1 MTISTS
7 PLIELRQ
14 VSVRYGDVTALSQVD
29 MALHPQQITTLVGPN
44 GAGKSTLARVV
55 LGMVTPSE
63 GTIKKQ
69 PGLRIGYMPQRIK
82 LDDSLPLT
90 VDRFLWLGQPSNKAA
105 RKAVLK
111 RVGVRH
117 LRKRSVHQLS
127 GGEWQRVLLARAL
140 LRSPDIL
147 VLDEPAQGVDVAGQD
162 ALYGLLKE
170 VRDEIGCAI
179 LLISHDLHFVMAA
192 TDEVICLHQ
201 HICCSGAP
209 EVVQRNPAYLAL
221 FPPHTQ
227 GNLALYQH
235 QHDHHHHPEGDD
247 CSMEHTNDN

>member
-1 MTISTS
+1 MPDTH
-7 PLIELRQ
+7 PLIDLRQ
-14 VSVRYGDVTALSQVD
+14 VSVRYGDFTALSQID
-29 MALHPQQITTLVGPN
+29 MALYPNKITTLVGPN

-55 LGMVTPSE
+55 LGIIAPSE
-63 GTIKKQ
+63 GTVERR

-90 VDRFLWLGQPSNKAA
+90 VDRFLWLGQSSNTTT
-105 RKAVLK
+105 RKNVLE
-111 RVGVRH
+111 RVGVPH
-117 LRKRSVHQLS
+117 LYKRSVHQLS

-140 LRSPDIL
+140 LRSPDVL

-201 HICCSGAP
+201 HICCSGTP
-209 EVVQRNPAYLAL
+209 DMVQRNPAYLAL
-221 FPPHTQ
+221 FPPSTRS
-227 GNLALYQH
+227 NLALYQH
-235 QHDHHHHPEGDD
+235 QHDHHHHPEGATSSTGTPHD
-247 CSMEHTNDN
+247 H

>member
-1 MTISTS
+1 MSTLR
-7 PLIELRQ
+7 PLIQLQQ
-14 VSVRYGDVTALSQVD
+14 VSVRYGDVTALSNID
-29 MALHPQQITTLVGPN
+29 LALEPKQITTLVGPN

-55 LGMVTPSE
+55 LGLVTPSE
-63 GTIKKQ
+63 GTVYRQ
-69 PGLRIGYMPQRIK
+69 PSLRIGYMPQRIR

-90 VDRFLWLGQPSNKAA
+90 VDRFLWLGGPSPTKA
-105 RKAVLK
+105 RRAVLE
-111 RVGVRH
+111 RVGVGH
-117 LRKRSVHQLS
+117 LFKRSVHGLS

-140 LRSPDIL
+140 LRSPDLL

-201 HICCSGAP
+201 HICCSGTP
-209 EVVQRNPAYLAL
+209 DVVQRNPAYLAL
-221 FPPHTQ
+221 FPPQNQ

-235 QHDHHHHPEGDD
+235 HHDHHHHPEGDHNTTD
-247 CSMEHTNDN
+247 GLP